1 MTAWRIAA
9 GVAALTLASGAGAQ
23 QCEVNTSSPYQIR
36 GANVYIRELNMY
48 GGKPDEE
55 LKHARNAVRN
65 LTDDAEKINNQ
76 LGRNYL
82 LAQVLAWYTKP
93 GNGGWVMK
101 RGDIGYTTN
110 PDQMLDL
117 AAGID
122 TALTAMIASNPACS
136 AKADSVRLLVWPSQI
151 NKVQEMITANKVD
164 SAEILL
170 ERSRHL
176 NPKSPYNAYYG
187 AMLLQNKG
195 EKAADE
201 YYSAYQQ
208 ATAASATDKTDATL
222 KMAKTSLYNSGV
234 LAINEANA
242 LEGAEKTARMK
253 VAIARLKEYQSKYP
267 TGEEAVNVQGALARA
282 LAASGDTAAASG
294 LFSDMLVNPAKYQPF
309 QLFEAA
315 VAAVK
320 ANHTDDAI
328 KLLEAGL
335 ERNPYHRDALYN
347 LGTLYHGK
355 KEFDKME
362 PIVTRLLEL
371 DPNNSQNLKLYAALL
386 SGPAAEYQAEA
397 EKLRGNR
404 SKRAEFDAA
413 TAKLKAQND
422 SVIKYVQLA
431 TTAPVSLKVTSSAFG
446 KENVKIAGTVE
457 NRSDTQKS
465 FDVKFDVLNATG
477 ATVGTGSTTVDVAPK
492 STGSFSLEIAAKGAV
507 AWKNAPLQ

>member
-1 MTAWRIAA
+1 
-9 GVAALTLASGAGAQ
+9 
-23 QCEVNTSSPYQIR
+23 
-36 GANVYIRELNMY
+36 
-48 GGKPDEE
+48 
-55 LKHARNAVRN
+55 
-65 LTDDAEKINNQ
+65 
-76 LGRNYL
+76 
-82 LAQVLAWYTKP
+82 
-93 GNGGWVMK
+93 
-101 RGDIGYTTN
+101 
-110 PDQMLDL
+110 
-117 AAGID
+117 
-122 TALTAMIASNPACS
+122 
-136 AKADSVRLLVWPSQI
+136 
-151 NKVQEMITANKVD
+151 MITANKVD

-457 NRSDTQKS
+457 NRSDTLKS